1 MMAPARTLRVEPQVG
16 ASPPRPRCV
25 IRFGSWLSIPVRRR
39 SLTIG
44 LLLVLGILLVAV
56 LTLTLGRLGVAPGD
70 LVPAILGTSAGS
82 SAGTDRIVF
91 AVLRG
96 PRLVTAIAAGAAFA
110 VAGTLFQTVT
120 RNPLGSPDVIGL
132 TAGASAGA
140 VAFGLLWTGVLPLP
154 AGALIGALAAMALVW
169 VGTGRGF
176 SSPSRMLLV
185 GIGVSAMALALV
197 QYAISRVGL
206 EQATV
211 LAAYLTGSLAA
222 RDWNHAAIIW
232 VALLLLPCALL
243 LSRRLQLVEMGDEQA
258 DALGARPANTRL
270 LAILVAI
277 GLATAAVT
285 VSGPIAFIALVAPQ
299 IAKRLIRSPGPAV
312 VLSALMGAFLLTLAD
327 LLAQQLP
334 FQVQLP
340 VGILTAML
348 GGIYLGYLLI
358 TEWKKGT
365 V

>member
-1 MMAPARTLRVEPQVG
+1 MMSRRIRHAESTVGTPLARRV
-16 ASPPRPRCV
+16 RV

-44 LLLVLGILLVAV
+44 LLLVLAIFLVAV
-56 LTLTLGRLGVAPGD
+56 LTLTLGRLGIAPGD
-70 LVPAILGTSAGS
+70 LVQAILGTSAGT

-91 AVLRG
+91 GVLRG
-96 PRLVTAIAAGAAFA
+96 PRLATAIAAGAAFA

-140 VAFGLLWTGVLPLP
+140 AAFGLLWPGILPLP
-154 AGALIGALAAMALVW
+154 VGALVGALAAMALVW
-169 VGTGRGF
+169 LGTGRGF

-185 GIGVSAMALALV
+185 GIGVSAMALAFV

-232 VALLLLPCALL
+232 IGLLLMFPCALL

-258 DALGARPANTRL
+258 DALGARTANTRL

-285 VSGPIAFIALVAPQ
+285 VCGPIAFIALVAPQ
-299 IAKRLIRSPGPAV
+299 IAKRLTRSPGPAV
-312 VLSALMGAFLLTLAD
+312 VLSALMGALLLALAD

-340 VGILTAML
+340 VGVLTAML